1 MKKYLGVLAG
11 VVALG
16 VMSWAQ
22 APTPTPPADQTPA
35 QNPAPAPAQEP
46 TPIPNAPAAPKPAP
60 VPEYPRIELFGGGS
74 FAEAG
79 LFNAGHWAGLPG
91 WDASLAGNVTDW
103 LGFVVEGGQF
113 FGTSKIP
120 SNSPAPFP
128 GDQTYE
134 PLGAPTFNVTTRE
147 YNFLFGAQFARRKY
161 SLFTPFAEVLYG
173 HNGTRGQATPTVPGP
188 LVTEVGTGRAIVAGI
203 GADRK
208 INRRFALR
216 FKADYFQ
223 TGSNFP
229 SVGKQKQDNLRFS
242 MGIVIRNVKRKKRQ
256 LDESEIEP

>member
-1 MKKYLGVLAG
+1 
-11 VVALG
+11 
-16 VMSWAQ
+16 
-22 APTPTPPADQTPA
+22 
-35 QNPAPAPAQEP
+35 
-46 TPIPNAPAAPKPAP
+46 
-60 VPEYPRIELFGGGS
+60 
-74 FAEAG
+74 
-79 LFNAGHWAGLPG
+79 
-91 WDASLAGNVTDW
+91 VTDW

-229 SVGKQKQDNLRFS
+229 SVGKQKQDNFRFS